1 MIDEFITIIKEIAEL
16 EDYYSK
22 HLEKVGNDLT
32 KFLEK
37 GTLSYGI
44 AGLKSA
50 YMAQFE

>member
-1 MIDEFITIIKEIAEL
+1 MLDEFITIIKDIAEI
-16 EDYYSK
+16 EDYYAR

-44 AGLKSA
+44 AGLKSS
-50 YMAQFE
+50 YMA